1 MNNELLLLIEKHFD
15 TVIDQPK
22 TKPQET
28 FEFKMKQLIQTFS
41 FNLQN
46 SLSEE
51 GKWLLAVAIFNA
63 TEYVFNIIDENNSFS
78 MATPNQW
85 SRERSGEF
93 NNKLNNLL
101 ELRSQN
107 YNELHVKE
115 VEKRGTRIEIE
126 NSG

>member
-1 MNNELLLLIEKHFD
+1 MLLLIEKHSD

-28 FEFKMKQLIQTFS
+28 CEFKMKQLIRTFS
-41 FNLQN
+41 FNLPIN
-46 SLSEE
+46 LSEE

-63 TEYVFNIIDENNSFS
+63 TEYFFNIIDENHSFS
-78 MATPNQW
+78 MATPNQY

-93 NNKLNNLL
+93 INKLNNLL

-107 YNELHVKE
+107 YKELHVKE
-115 VEKRGTRIEIE
+115 FEKRGTRIEIE
-126 NSG
+126 ISG